1 MFVRVLEYVIIQSTQ
16 NSGMSMYWRIL
27 KFQIWIGSSYSPM
40 FSLCPGARL
49 AQAQAHLPPL
59 YKLPQS
65 SGIQGDKS
73 ALAPA
78 PAPAR
83 QQAAI
88 SDIITNISIPPSN
101 TSRHGHQGAPALVW
115 CDNMSSLETQGLSVM
130 LFFISRC

>member
-1 MFVRVLEYVIIQSTQ
+1 
-16 NSGMSMYWRIL
+16 
-27 KFQIWIGSSYSPM
+27 M

-73 ALAPA
+73 APALAPH

-83 QQAAI
+83 HQAAI
-88 SDIITNISIPPSN
+88 SDIISNISIPPSN

-115 CDNMSSLETQGLSVM
+115 CDKISYLETPG
-130 LFFISRC
+130 FR